1 MDFDLNRDIRKLMA
15 DTEKFKRTL
24 EKLEQDQAAW
34 ARNREEKD
42 LKKIIECV
50 NRLEADVSRMRSDCA
65 CLTNQEE
72 REVVEV
78 DLHHAFRGVNAL
90 FEDLKGVSAELAG
103 SYIHLG
109 ELDQLEIDW
118 GRFSKTVGQIQKHLQ
133 GGENRLR
140 GKKANKI
147 QAFMGRYP

>member
-1 MDFDLNRDIRKLMA
+1 MDFDLNQDIRKLMA

-42 LKKIIECV
+42 LKKIIKCV
-50 NRLEADVSRMRSDCA
+50 KRLESDVSTMMSDCT
-65 CLTNQEE
+65 CLTNQKESK
-72 REVVEV
+72 VVEV
-78 DLHHAFRGVNAL
+78 DLQHAFRGVNTL
-90 FEDLKGVSAELAG
+90 FEDLKEVSAELAG
-103 SYIHLG
+103 SYIQRG

-140 GKKANKI
+140 GKKVK
-147 QAFMGRYP
+147 

>member
-1 MDFDLNRDIRKLMA
+1 MDFDFNRDIQKLMA

-42 LKKIIECV
+42 LKKIIKCV
-50 NRLEADVSRMRSDCA
+50 KRLESDVSRMRSDCA

-72 REVVEV
+72 SKVVEV

-90 FEDLKGVSAELAG
+90 FEDLKEVSAELAG
-103 SYIHLG
+103 SYINRG
-109 ELDQLEIDW
+109 DLDQVEIDW
-118 GRFSKTVGQIQKHLQ
+118 ARFRKTVGQIQKHLQ
-133 GGENRLR
+133 GGEHRLR
-140 GKKANKI
+140 GKKAKEI
-147 QAFMGRYP
+147 S

>member
-1 MDFDLNRDIRKLMA
+1 MDFDFNRDIQKLMA

-42 LKKIIECV
+42 LKKIIKCV
-50 NRLEADVSRMRSDCA
+50 KRLESDVSRMRSDCA

-72 REVVEV
+72 SKVVEV

-90 FEDLKGVSAELAG
+90 FEDLKEVSAELAG
-103 SYIHLG
+103 SYINRRD
-109 ELDQLEIDW
+109 LDQVEIDW
-118 GRFSKTVGQIQKHLQ
+118 ARFRKTVGQIQKHLQ
-133 GGENRLR
+133 GGEHRLR
-140 GKKANKI
+140 GKKAKEI
-147 QAFMGRYP
+147 S